1 MSASEIALPGE
12 EGGGKEVDGDEE
24 GDPETTPGVLAGFD
38 AIRPCNDSAISRN
51 PLAAAVDS
59 AVAPL

>member
-1 MSASEIALPGE
+1 MSASEIALFEEEVVGE
-12 EGGGKEVDGDEE
+12 EAGGDEE
-24 GDPETTPGVLAGFD
+24 GDPETTAGVLAGFD
-38 AIRPCNDSAISRN
+38 ATRPCNISTISRN